1 MRSLDADDY
10 DNSKGPLIYFI
21 QVGADGPIR
30 IGSTLNLKSYFRQ
43 VKSCNPCEVYL
54 RGAMPGWYKD
64 SARICDSFVLSK
76 LRQDW
81 FLPDAELL
89 AFIAALDVPEPVRR
103 LCDPLSC
110 PFCAGQS
117 PEQLALPNK
126 AARPSRRSVNVTA
139 GQASESS
146 ALGAVDTDQELAI
159 VVSRDNPE
167 SRLSEQ
173 HGDALKLHRRRM
185 GENDVPGMLARDAPD
200 EWTDTEGIQWRT
212 PRHRESLGGSHPTH
226 VALRVHVLARDSHRC
241 CWCKT
246 KHSLVVDHIIARAAG
261 GAQHP
266 SNLRVLCVS
275 CNSYKAGKVD
285 VPAAARYQAY
295 GDAP

>member
-10 DNSKGPLIYFI
+10 DNSKGPLVYFI
-21 QVGADGPIR
+21 QAGDDGPIR

-43 VKSCNPCEVYL
+43 MQSCNPCEVYL
-54 RGAMPGWYKD
+54 RGAMPGWYKE
-64 SARICDSFVLSK
+64 SARVCDSFVLSK

-89 AFIAALDVPEPVRR
+89 AFIAALDVPEPVQR

-126 AARPSRRSVNVTA
+126 AARPSRRPVNVTA
-139 GQASESS
+139 CQASESF
-146 ALGAVDTDQELAI
+146 ALGAVDTEPAF
-159 VVSRDNPE
+159 VVSKDSPE

-173 HGDALKLHRRRM
+173 HRAALKLHRRRM
-185 GENDVPGMLARDAPD
+185 AENDVSGMPARVAPD
-200 EWTDTEGIQWRT
+200 EWADDEGTRWPT
-212 PRHRESLGGSHPTH
+212 PRHRESLGGSNPNH
-226 VALRVHVLARDSHRC
+226 VALNVHVLARDSHRC
-241 CWCKT
+241 CWCNT
-246 KHSLVVDHIIARAAG
+246 ERGLVVDHIIARAAG

-266 SNLRVLCVS
+266 SNLRALCVS

-285 VPAAARYQAY
+285 APAAARYQAY